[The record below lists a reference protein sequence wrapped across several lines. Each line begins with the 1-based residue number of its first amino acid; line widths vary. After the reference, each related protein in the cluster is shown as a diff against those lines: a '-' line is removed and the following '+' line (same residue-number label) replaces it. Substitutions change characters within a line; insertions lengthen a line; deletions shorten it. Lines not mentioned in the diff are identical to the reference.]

1 MAAPKADAQTSYRL
15 ERTIPATPAKVYEAW
30 TQAEG
35 MSRWMAPADDFTVKV
50 HRADARVGGE
60 YRVEM
65 LNPEGGRH
73 VVHGSFLELIPGK
86 RLVLTWEWETNPAA
100 GNSQV
105 TVDLAP
111 EGEGTH
117 LTLTH
122 DRFPDAETR
131 DHHAQGW
138 TGCIGRLAQMFNA

>member
-1 MAAPKADAQTSYRL
+1 MAAPNLDAQTTYRL
-15 ERTIPATPAKVYEAW
+15 ERSIPASPAEVFDAW
-30 TQAEG
+30 TQAAA
-35 MSRWMAPADDFTVKV
+35 MSRWMAPADDFAVTV

-65 LNPEGGRH
+65 LAPDGARH
-73 VVHGSFLELIPGK
+73 VVHGSYVELVPGK
-86 RLVLTWEWETNPAA
+86 RIVLTWEWETNPAA

-111 EGEGTH
+111 EGTGTR

-122 DRFPDAETR
+122 DRFPDSATR

-138 TGCIGRLAQMFNA
+138 IGCVDRLARMFTA